1 MYMWCDHART
11 RECRDAGS
19 KEQLLKEIRELY
31 TSKVVAGHDIE
42 IYRRACAQ
50 FLMTRLS
57 G

>member
-1 MYMWCDHART
+1 MYMWCDHAHT

-31 TSKVVAGHDIE
+31 TSKVVAGHDLE